1 MASEVFSVQLA
12 EFANRFEEKAETVIR
27 KAAIDILGRIV
38 DRTPVGNP
46 DLWKANIE
54 RKAKGLPPYPPG
66 YVGGRLRGNW
76 NVGIGGINTALRPI
90 DKGGE
95 ETKRRG
101 ERVIGLAKPEQDIY
115 ITNSLPYAIPVE
127 YGWSSQAPAG
137 MVRVTVAEW
146 SGLIEKAAKEA
157 NK

>member
-38 DRTPVGNP
+38 ERTPVGNP
-46 DLWKANIE
+46 SLWKNA
-54 RKAKGLPPYPPG
+54 PPKG

-76 NVGIGGINTALRPI
+76 NVGIGYINTALRPI
-90 DKGGE
+90 DKGGT

-146 SGLIEKAAKEA
+146 NGLIEKAAKEA